1 MELTRLVLAWAL
13 VWLTGAAIVRRVYA
27 LSGAETPPHPAWRAG
42 IAYFAGAFLL
52 PLIMSALSRI
62 GIPFGALSIG
72 ASLLALAVALR
83 LPDARRLRAVGALRV
98 PSRPTAPWSAA
109 RIAWYVLLAWLALR
123 FALLLGE
130 VMRQPLFPWDAWTQW
145 ATKARVWFEL
155 RHMAPFVRADQW
167 LQGVVPG
174 AYFDAAPHYP
184 ATVPLWQVWSSIA
197 MGRWDDATM
206 NLPWWLAGVALALVL
221 YGFLRGESLSP
232 LFSLAATWLI
242 VSMPILEAHV
252 ALAGYA
258 DLPLACY
265 LTAGALA
272 GWRALTRRTRAD
284 GVVALLLLA
293 AVPMIK
299 IPGWVWIATLVPGVI
314 VALLPRIGLRVVVIG
329 WVCAIGLAFVLGRFE
344 PVIMGYHLHFQLD
357 VPWRGLG
364 EAYFSFDNW
373 HLLFW
378 ILPAVMLAAR
388 RQITTREIAP
398 LTVVVGS
405 GTLFLVLGFSITS
418 ASVWVEDQSTVN
430 RATLHLAP
438 LLATWLVLLVHRAL
452 VADAAEPA
460 AAPAGVPAPSLASA
474 DSVDA

>member
-13 VWLTGAAIVRRVYA
+13 VWLAGAAIVHRVYA
-27 LSGAETPPHPAWRAG
+27 SSNAGAPAHAAWRAG
-42 IAYFAGAFLL
+42 SAFFAGAFVL
-52 PLIMSALSRI
+52 PLLMSGLSRL
-62 GIPFGALSIG
+62 GIPFSGVAIG
-72 ASLLALAVALR
+72 APLLLLAVALM
-83 LPDARRLRAVGALRV
+83 LPDARNWRAAISIHMPPKAAWNV
-98 PSRPTAPWSAA
+98 A

-123 FALLLGE
+123 AALLLGE

-155 RHMAPFVRADQW
+155 RHMAPFVRAEQW
-167 LQGVVPG
+167 LQGAPG
-174 AYFDAAPHYP
+174 YFDAAPHYP
-184 ATVPLWQVWSSIA
+184 ATVPLWQVWSSVA
-197 MGRWDDATM
+197 LGRWDDAPM
-206 NLPWWLAGVALALVL
+206 NLPWWLVAIALALLL
-221 YGFLRGESLSP
+221 YGFFRDQSLSP
-232 LFSLAATWLI
+232 LFSLTATWLI

-272 GWRALTRRTRAD
+272 AWRAFTSRSRAD
-284 GVVALLLLA
+284 GLVAILFLA
-293 AVPMIK
+293 ALPMIK

-314 VALLPRIGLRVVVIG
+314 VAIMPRIGLRVVVIG
-329 WVCAIGLAFVLGRFE
+329 WICAVALAFVLGRFE
-344 PVIMGYHLHFQLD
+344 PVIFGYRLHFQLD
-357 VPWRGLG
+357 IPWHGLG

-378 ILPAVMLAAR
+378 VLPAVLLVAR
-388 RQITTREIAP
+388 RELVTREIAP

-405 GTLFLVLGFSITS
+405 GALFLLLGFSITS

-452 VADAAEPA
+452 AAGAPEPSPQPA
-460 AAPAGVPAPSLASA
+460 SMAAPALVPA